1 MCVTS
6 FLPHL
11 KSITVENVAVADHS
25 IILRAAATHK
35 RAQCPLY
42 QRWFKRI
49 HSRYWRTIA
58 DQPWAGRPVAIRLR
72 VRRFF
77 CLNGRCPRRI
87 FAERLPDLVAPH
99 GRRSQPLRAALRR
112 VGLAVGARAG
122 ARLAVPLGMPIG
134 ARSLLRLVHSASLP
148 TAALARVI
156 AIDDWAWRKGQRYG
170 AVIVDLERRRP
181 IDLLPDR
188 AAETVVAWLQ
198 AHPQVAVIA
207 RDRGVMYIDGATRGA
222 PDAIQVVDRWHMA
235 KNLGEALER
244 LFARKHDALAAM
256 AREVARTETA
266 ETAGAD
272 AAPASMP
279 VAMPRGTRAQR
290 DRADSAHRR
299 AARLERF
306 MRVRNLSA
314 QGLGQMAI
322 AEMVGLSHHTVK
334 RYLQATAFPERA
346 PRTTHHADLLD
357 LYKPYLRRRWSEGC
371 RNGLQLFREIQEQG
385 YTSSRANVARFVTRL
400 RHDDPPPPSSSTR
413 PHPHRAVALRV
424 RPPTPRELAALILRR
439 PDDLTVTQRTILER
453 VRHADDELARADAL
467 GHGFM
472 RLLRERRGAELDG
485 WLAEVR
491 RDKVPEV
498 QAFADGLETDKA
510 AVVAGLTLPW
520 STGPVEGHMTKL
532 KLIKR
537 QAYGRAGIAFLRQ
550 RMLHAA

>member
-1 MCVTS
+1 MRVTS

-11 KSITVENVAVADHS
+11 KSIKVESVTVADHG

-35 RAQCPLY
+35 RAQCPRC

-49 HSRYWRTIA
+49 HSRYWRVIA

-77 CLNGRCPRRI
+77 CLNGRCPQRI
-87 FAERLPDLVAPH
+87 FAERLPDLVETH

-122 ARLAVPLGMPIG
+122 ARLAVPLGMPLS
-134 ARSLLRLVHSASLP
+134 ARSLLRLMHSASLP
-148 TAALARVI
+148 TAERARVI
-156 AIDDWAWRKGQRYG
+156 AIDDWAWRKGRRYG
-170 AVIVDLERRRP
+170 TVIVDLERRRP

-256 AREVARTETA
+256 ARTETA

-272 AAPASMP
+272 AAPTSMP
-279 VAMPRGTRAQR
+279 VAVPRGTRARR
-290 DRADSAHRR
+290 DRDESAHRR

-306 MRVRNLSA
+306 MTVRNLSA

-346 PRTTHHADLLD
+346 PRTTHHAALLD
-357 LYKPYLRRRWSEGC
+357 PYKPYLRRRWSEGC

-413 PHPHRAVALRV
+413 PHPHRAVAPRV

-520 STGPVEGHMTKL
+520 STGPVEGHITKL